1 MPSSK
6 LFEFGG
12 VCHSYARKQKSNEIG
27 DPLQMGT
34 EEAIFMKITGRLLK
48 MIWHGQIK
56 KGPTQTHDNGPRK
69 CKWPYRN
76 SASSGSMG
84 LKF

>member
-27 DPLQMGT
+27 DPIQMKT
-34 EEAIFMKITGRLLK
+34 EEDIFMKITGRLLK
-48 MIWHGQIK
+48 MI
-56 KGPTQTHDNGPRK
+56 
-69 CKWPYRN
+69 
-76 SASSGSMG
+76 
-84 LKF
+84 